1 MAHGA
6 GDWWLYQPH
15 WSVRE
20 LPAPPPA
27 VSATPSPAST
37 SPSTTPPGGGRLL
50 DVPFF
55 SQLDNQ
61 RNPMGSCN
69 VTCLAMALA
78 YLGILYSSGAQL
90 EDALYRS
97 METLGWDRHDPN
109 HLKALVETFPGYKD
123 IFCTNGRFHDIR
135 TAQGIITRA
144 SSLGHHH

>member
-1 MAHGA
+1 
-6 GDWWLYQPH
+6 
-15 WSVRE
+15 
-20 LPAPPPA
+20 
-27 VSATPSPAST
+27 
-37 SPSTTPPGGGRLL
+37 
-50 DVPFF
+50 
-55 SQLDNQ
+55 
-61 RNPMGSCN
+61 MGSCN

-135 TAQGIITRA
+135 TAEGIITRASSPGHHHQGIITRA
-144 SSLGHHH
+144 SPPSGLHRSGTGPVPQGPGGADQWKATLPPAPIPQAPQTASNLSCH